1 MISRILATKIRQLST
16 KFPVVALVGPRQSGK
31 STLSK
36 MLFPTY
42 EYVSLEEPDVRLFA
56 ENDARRFLASVSMG
70 EGVIL
75 DEVQRV
81 PTLLSYIQGIVDT
94 QKRPGFFILTGSQ
107 NFLLHAAITQ
117 TLAGR
122 VALCSLLPFS
132 LEELVPVNGI
142 RPQLEEVLFFG
153 AYPRIFDD
161 NISPLDWYPRYIA
174 TYVERDVRLVQN
186 IEDLSVFQRFLG
198 LCAGRIGQLL
208 NVASLANDCGISPHT
223 AQSWLSLLEASYII
237 FLAQPHF
244 RNFSK
249 RLIKS
254 PKLYFY
260 DTGLACSL
268 LQITSPNQLINY
280 YLRGGLFES
289 FVVSELHKYFF
300 NRGLRP
306 PLYFWRDKSGHEV
319 DLLVEKAE
327 QLLPIEIKSGR
338 TIDSAYFDELKYW
351 NKLSETISENNI
363 VVYGGSDDQMRSG
376 GHVVSWQSLAQPIW
390 LDAFLKN

>member
-1 MISRILATKIRQLST
+1 MIPRVLANKIKQLSSQ
-16 KFPVVALVGPRQSGK
+16 FPVVAILGPRQSGK

-42 EYVSLEEPDVRLFA
+42 TYVSLEDPDVRAFA
-56 ENDARRFLASVSMG
+56 ERDARRFLTSVTKG

-75 DEVQRV
+75 DEVQKV
-81 PTLLSYIQGIVDT
+81 PDLLSYIQGIVDA
-94 QKRPGFFILTGSQ
+94 QKRPGFFVLTGSQ
-107 NFLLHAAITQ
+107 NFLLHSTITQ

-132 LEELVPVNGI
+132 LEELGPVNGI
-142 RPQLEEVLFFG
+142 KPDLEDMLFLG
-153 AYPRIFDD
+153 GYPRLFDD
-161 NISPLDWYPRYIA
+161 GISPLDWYPRYIS
-174 TYVERDVRLVQN
+174 TYVERDVRLVKN
-186 IEDLSVFQRFLG
+186 VEDLSTFQRFLG

-208 NVASLANDCGISPHT
+208 NIASLASDCGISPNT
-223 AQSWLSLLEASYII
+223 ARSWLSLLEASYII

-268 LQITSPNQLINY
+268 LQITASNQIHNH

-289 FVVSELHKYFF
+289 FVMSELHKYFF

-306 PLYFWRDKSGHEV
+306 PLYFWRDKQGHEV
-319 DLLVEKAE
+319 DVIVEKAD
-327 QLLPIEIKSGR
+327 QLLPIEVKSGS
-338 TIDSAYFDELKYW
+338 TINSSYFDELRFW
-351 NKLSETISENNI
+351 SELSGSLPENNI
-363 VVYGGSDDQMRSG
+363 VVYGGLDNQQRSS
-376 GHVVSWQSLAQPIW
+376 GHVVSWQT
-390 LDAFLKN
+390 LKNPTWLATFLEA